1 MDSRQKCSILF
12 LFLMLFVTSLSAQ
25 TSDLFRMEYLNI
37 PNGSTK
43 NAINRFRTLF
53 QLPLKI
59 KEDNYIVIGGD
70 YRYLDLKLENVPF
83 TTDDLGS
90 VQTIEASIGYLHKVK
105 QTNWYYGLKVGM
117 RLASNFESK
126 LVSDDYLYLVSGFA
140 INDKTNDDTADKPN
154 RLIFGFDYTSTPYRI
169 YPLPILNYYREFHPN
184 WTYTLGVPKT
194 NLRYKIDKKNHVQ
207 AFVTL
212 DNFFVNIQGN
222 KMVNGKLAENISQT
236 LVLGGLGYEHY
247 FTEHLLYYG
256 YAGYSISNDYRLR
269 NNDGDNIY
277 TIDDKSTFYFRTG
290 IKFKY

>member
-1 MDSRQKCSILF
+1 MASKQKLSILSP
-12 LFLMLFVTSLSAQ
+12 LVMLLVMNLSAQ
-25 TSDLFRMEYLNI
+25 TSDLFRIEYLNI
-37 PNGSTK
+37 PNSNSK
-43 NAINRFRTLF
+43 NSINRFRTLF

-59 KEDNYIVIGGD
+59 KKDNYLVIGGD
-70 YRYLDLKLENVPF
+70 YRYLDLELENVPF
-83 TTDDLGS
+83 TTDDLKS
-90 VQTIEASIGYLHKVK
+90 AQTIEASIGYLHKVK
-105 QTNWYYGLKVGM
+105 KSNWYYGLKVGM

-126 LVSDDYLYLVSGFA
+126 MVSDDYLYLVSGFA
-140 INDKTNDDTADKPN
+140 INDKTDDETAVKPN
-154 RLIFGFDYTSTPYRI
+154 RLILGFDYTSTPYRL

-194 NLRYKIDKKNHVQ
+194 NLRYKFDQKNHVQ
-207 AFVTL
+207 AYVTL

-222 KMVNGKLAENISQT
+222 KMINGKLAENISQT

-269 NNDGDNIY
+269 NNDGDDIY
-277 TIDDKSTFYFRTG
+277 TIEDKSTLYFRTG

>member
-1 MDSRQKCSILF
+1 MALKQKLSILS
-12 LFLMLFVTSLSAQ
+12 LLVVLFVNSLSAQ
-25 TSDLFRMEYLNI
+25 TSDLFRIEYLNI
-37 PNGSTK
+37 PNSDTK
-43 NAINRFRTLF
+43 NSISRFRTLF

-83 TTDDLGS
+83 TTADLKS
-90 VQTIEASIGYLHKVK
+90 VQTVEASIGYLHKVK
-105 QTNWYYGLKVGM
+105 NTNWYYGLKVGM

-126 LVSDDYLYLVSGFA
+126 LVSGDYLYLVSGFA
-140 INDKTNDDTADKPN
+140 INDKTDDGEADKPN
-154 RLIFGFDYTSTPYRI
+154 RLILGFDYTSTPYRV
-169 YPLPILNYYREFHPN
+169 YPLPIFNYYREFHRN

-194 NLRYKIDKKNHVQ
+194 NLRFKFDEKNHVQ
-207 AFVTL
+207 AFITL
-212 DNFFVNIQGN
+212 DNFFANIQAD
-222 KMVNGKLAENISQT
+222 KTVNGKLAENISQT

-256 YAGYSISNDYRLR
+256 YAGYSIFNDYRLR

-277 TIDDKSTFYFRTG
+277 TIDDKSTLYFRTG

>member
-1 MDSRQKCSILF
+1 MNSKQKFTIL
-12 LFLMLFVTSLSAQ
+12 LPLVMLFAMSLSAQ
-25 TSDLFRMEYLNI
+25 TSDLFRVEYLNI
-37 PNGSTK
+37 PNNTTK
-43 NAINRFRTLF
+43 NSINRFRTLF

-59 KEDNYIVIGGD
+59 KEDNYLIIGGS
-70 YRYLDLKLENVPF
+70 YRFLDLKLENIPF
-83 TTDDLGS
+83 TTDDLEYVQIIEGS
-90 VQTIEASIGYLHKVK
+90 MGYLHKVK
-105 QTNWYYGLKVGM
+105 NTNWYYGLRVGL

-126 LVSDDYLYLVSGFA
+126 MVSDDYLYLVGGFA
-140 INDKTNDDTADKPN
+140 INDKTDDETANKPN
-154 RLIFGFDYTSTPYRI
+154 RLILGFDYTSTPYRN
-169 YPLPILNYYREFHPN
+169 YPLLIFNYYREFHPN

-194 NLRYKIDKKNHVQ
+194 NLRYKFDKKNHVQ

-212 DNFFVNIQGN
+212 DNFYANIQGN

-269 NNDGDNIY
+269 NKDGDDIY
-277 TIDDKSTFYFRTG
+277 TIDNKSTLYFKTG